1 MWDKIWYLW
10 GGAGSGHCLV
20 QSENISTP
28 IYVECYKMYQSKF
41 CVQKF
46 LYFMSGLD
54 IQLEQ
59 SENNSPVGKNQLQ
72 VAKYDK

>member
-1 MWDKIWYLW
+1 M
-10 GGAGSGHCLV
+10 V

>member
-1 MWDKIWYLW
+1 
-10 GGAGSGHCLV
+10 
-20 QSENISTP
+20 
-28 IYVECYKMYQSKF
+28 
-41 CVQKF
+41 
-46 LYFMSGLD
+46 MSGLD